1 MSIVFSFITMAII
14 TSFYQRFESQKIVGR
29 NYPWCTKTQ
38 ITERARFLEETTC
51 KYSEIV
57 KQSPP
62 TSGIPKQFGQRP
74 SVIFEEVEEDDEI
87 ELTRESLNAN
97 KFNFN
102 EHSVKTLADLNI
114 PTTSNFQSITDDD
127 KIKNAKV
134 KFSTK
139 DDEIF
144 SYDEVDEPFE
154 RKKINRVFS
163 SDSNNIPDDDLM
175 ENIDAIKDYIRQ
187 TDGEPAIRTSKRT
200 SNYDAVPQSPPPPT
214 PPGSDLFHVREALH
228 RLSSIK
234 KGLVLNTENYIKEH
248 VPRLPAGLFEH
259 PEDEDNL
266 SGGDEVDFPLPTR
279 RKMIEGIEQDD
290 FIGKSVSFTGW
301 VLFLIMRILSLSV
314 FSVFYLKATL
324 HLLYIHYFLMVL
336 CLFYET
342 KFHEKIERICFYL
355 FLGYIYIFSILEFKI
370 KFVHVRQWYSGYVG
384 FVFTQNIVIS
394 MIWYGFADFNSW
406 WFHYLFALIIGSGM
420 LSLACLLF
428 YYFLLKPADKI
439 LFENEN
445 SK

>member
-1 MSIVFSFITMAII
+1 MAII

-38 ITERARFLEETTC
+38 IVERAKFLTRTTSQHS
-51 KYSEIV
+51 YNE
-57 KQSPP
+57 KQSTPI
-62 TSGIPKQFGQRP
+62 TSLPSLLGQRP
-74 SVIFEEVEEDDEI
+74 SVIFEEVDEDSDIENDEMEI
-87 ELTRESLNAN
+87 TRKSLNVN

-102 EHSVKTLADLNI
+102 EHSIKELSDPNI
-114 PTTSNFQSITDDD
+114 PTTSNFLSITDDD
-127 KIKNAKV
+127 KIRNAKV
-134 KFSTK
+134 KFSPN

-175 ENIDAIKDYIRQ
+175 EHIDEIKDYIRQ
-187 TDGEPAIRTSKRT
+187 TDGETARRISKRT

-214 PPGSDLFHVREALH
+214 PPASDLFHVREAIN
-228 RLSSIK
+228 RLSSFK
-234 KGLVLNTENYIKEH
+234 KEMVLNTENYIKEH

-342 KFHEKIERICFYL
+342 KFHEKIERIYFYL
-355 FLGYIYIFSILEFKI
+355 FLGYIYIFTILEFKI

-428 YYFLLKPADKI
+428 YYVLLKPADKI

-445 SK
+445 SE

>member
-1 MSIVFSFITMAII
+1 MAII

-38 ITERARFLEETTC
+38 IAERIKILKDTTC
-51 KYSEIV
+51 DHSEIV
-57 KQSPP
+57 SQSRPISEFP
-62 TSGIPKQFGQRP
+62 SLLNQRP
-74 SVIFEEVEEDDEI
+74 SVIFEEVEDDSDI
-87 ELTRESLNAN
+87 ENDDVLRKSLNVN
-97 KFNFN
+97 KYNFN
-102 EHSVKTLADLNI
+102 KHSVKTLDDPNI

-127 KIKNAKV
+127 KIRNARV
-134 KFSTK
+134 KFSPNK
-139 DDEIF
+139 DEIF
-144 SYDEVDEPFE
+144 SYDTVDGDFE
-154 RKKINRVFS
+154 EKKLNRLFS

-175 ENIDAIKDYIRQ
+175 ENIDDIKNYIRQ
-187 TDGEPAIRTSKRT
+187 TDGEPAIRISKRT
-200 SNYDAVPQSPPPPT
+200 SNYDAVPQTPPPPT
-214 PPGSDLFHVREALH
+214 PPDADRFHVREALH
-228 RLSSIK
+228 RLSSFK
-234 KGLVLNTENYIKEH
+234 ERMVLNTENYIKEH

-301 VLFLIMRILSLSV
+301 VLFLVMRILSLSV

-342 KFHEKIERICFYL
+342 KFHEKIERIYFYL

-445 SK
+445 SA

>member
-1 MSIVFSFITMAII
+1 MSITFSFITMAII

-29 NYPWCTKTQ
+29 NYPWCTKNQ
-38 ITERARFLEETTC
+38 IADRAKLLKETTC
-51 KYSEIV
+51 EYAEIV
-57 KQSPP
+57 KQSK
-62 TSGIPKQFGQRP
+62 SVKQLPNLVNKRP
-74 SVIFEEVEEDDEI
+74 SVIFEEIEEDD
-87 ELTRESLNAN
+87 RKSLNVN
-97 KFNFN
+97 KNNFN
-102 EHSVKTLADLNI
+102 EHSIKTIDNPNI
-114 PTTSNFQSITDDD
+114 PTTSNFLSITDDD
-127 KIKNAKV
+127 KIRNAKV
-134 KFSTK
+134 KFSPK

-154 RKKINRVFS
+154 IKKINRVFS
-163 SDSNNIPDDDLM
+163 SDSNNLPDDDLM
-175 ENIDAIKDYIRQ
+175 ENIDEIKNYIRQ
-187 TDGEPAIRTSKRT
+187 TDGEPALRQSRRS
-200 SNYDAVPQSPPPPT
+200 SNYDAVPQAPPPPT
-214 PPGSDLFHVREALH
+214 PPHDKGAFNRF
-228 RLSSIK
+228 SSFK
-234 KGLVLNTENYIKEH
+234 DRMVLNTENYIKEH
-248 VPRLPAGLFEH
+248 VPRLPAGLFQH

-266 SGGDEVDFPLPTR
+266 SGEDEIDFSLPTR

-342 KFHEKIERICFYL
+342 KFHEKIERIYFYL

-384 FVFTQNIVIS
+384 FVFTQNIIIS

-445 SK
+445 SA

>member
-1 MSIVFSFITMAII
+1 MAII

-38 ITERARFLEETTC
+38 IAERIKILKDTTC
-51 KYSEIV
+51 DHSEIV
-57 KQSPP
+57 SQSRPISEFP
-62 TSGIPKQFGQRP
+62 SLLNQRP
-74 SVIFEEVEEDDEI
+74 SVIFEEVEDDSDI
-87 ELTRESLNAN
+87 ENDDVLRKSLNVN
-97 KFNFN
+97 KDNFN
-102 EHSVKTLADLNI
+102 KHSVKTLDDPNI

-127 KIKNAKV
+127 KIRNARV
-134 KFSTK
+134 KFSPNK
-139 DDEIF
+139 DEIF
-144 SYDEVDEPFE
+144 SYDTVDGDFE
-154 RKKINRVFS
+154 EKKLNRLFS

-175 ENIDAIKDYIRQ
+175 ENIDDIKNYIRQ
-187 TDGEPAIRTSKRT
+187 TDGEPAIRLSKRT
-200 SNYDAVPQSPPPPT
+200 SNYDAVPQTPPPPT
-214 PPGSDLFHVREALH
+214 PPDADRFHVREALH
-228 RLSSIK
+228 RLSSFK
-234 KGLVLNTENYIKEH
+234 ERMVLNTENYIKEH

-301 VLFLIMRILSLSV
+301 VLFLVMRILSLSV

-342 KFHEKIERICFYL
+342 KFHEKIERIYFYL

-445 SK
+445 SA

>member
-1 MSIVFSFITMAII
+1 MAII

-29 NYPWCTKTQ
+29 NYPWCTETQ
-38 ITERARFLEETTC
+38 ITERTKFLKRTTSQHSDILKESTPISTAFPSLC
-51 KYSEIV
+51 
-57 KQSPP
+57 
-62 TSGIPKQFGQRP
+62 QRP
-74 SVIFEEVEEDDEI
+74 SIIFEEIDDDSDI
-87 ELTRESLNAN
+87 ENDEKRITRKSLNVN

-102 EHSVKTLADLNI
+102 EHSVKTLSDPNI
-114 PTTSNFQSITDDD
+114 PTTSTSQSITDDD
-127 KIKNAKV
+127 KIRNARV
-134 KFSTK
+134 KFSPK

-144 SYDEVDEPFE
+144 SYDEVDDNSE
-154 RKKINRVFS
+154 RKQINRVLS
-163 SDSNNIPDDDLM
+163 SDSNNIPDDDLID
-175 ENIDAIKDYIRQ
+175 NIDEIKNYIRR
-187 TDGEPAIRTSKRT
+187 TDGEATTLRTSKRT
-200 SNYDAVPQSPPPPT
+200 SNYDAVPKSPPPPT
-214 PPGSDLFHVREALH
+214 PPESDRFHVKEALH
-228 RLSSIK
+228 RFSSFRERM
-234 KGLVLNTENYIKEH
+234 VLNTENYIKEH
-248 VPRLPAGLFEH
+248 VPRLPPGLFEH

-266 SGGDEVDFPLPTR
+266 SEGDEVDFPLPTR

-324 HLLYIHYFLMVL
+324 HLLYIHYILMVL

-342 KFHEKIERICFYL
+342 KFHEKIERIYFYL

-445 SK
+445 SA

>member
-1 MSIVFSFITMAII
+1 MAII

-38 ITERARFLEETTC
+38 IAERLKILKETTC
-51 KYSEIV
+51 QHSEIV
-57 KQSPP
+57 NQSRPISEFP
-62 TSGIPKQFGQRP
+62 SLLNQRP
-74 SVIFEEVEEDDEI
+74 SVIFEECEDDSDI
-87 ELTRESLNAN
+87 ENDEVLRKSLNVN
-97 KFNFN
+97 KDNFN
-102 EHSVKTLADLNI
+102 KHSVKTLDDPNI

-127 KIKNAKV
+127 KIRNAKV
-134 KFSTK
+134 KFSPNK
-139 DDEIF
+139 DEIF
-144 SYDEVDEPFE
+144 SYDEVDGDFE
-154 RKKINRVFS
+154 EKKLNRLFS

-175 ENIDAIKDYIRQ
+175 ENIDDIKNYIRQ
-187 TDGEPAIRTSKRT
+187 TDGEPAIRLSKRT
-200 SNYDAVPQSPPPPT
+200 SNYDAVPQLPPPPT
-214 PPGSDLFHVREALH
+214 PPDTDRFHVREALH
-228 RLSSIK
+228 RLSSFK
-234 KGLVLNTENYIKEH
+234 ERMVLNTENYIKEH

-266 SGGDEVDFPLPTR
+266 SGGDEVDFSLPTR

-342 KFHEKIERICFYL
+342 KFHEKIERIYFYL

-445 SK
+445 SA